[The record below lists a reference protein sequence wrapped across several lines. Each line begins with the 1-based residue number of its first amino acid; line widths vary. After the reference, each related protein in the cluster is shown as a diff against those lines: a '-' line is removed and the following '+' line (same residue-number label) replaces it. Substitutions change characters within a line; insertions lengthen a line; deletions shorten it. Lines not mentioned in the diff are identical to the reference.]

1 MASMTTPPVAGCS
14 SQIKPTHRQA
24 GIALDPVTRRVDGP
38 RIGRMQGEGMARN
51 RRAVRRAVVREQ
63 AVEADQGAGR
73 GFDQD
78 GRAVVW
84 PGCGCRA
91 FSSKNSGENI
101 AVDLLPLTP

>member
-1 MASMTTPPVAGCS
+1 MLRSFATRLVGRLNQSNPCTGRLIP
-14 SQIKPTHRQA
+14 
-24 GIALDPVTRRVDGP
+24 LNPVTRRIDGH
-38 RIGRMQGEGMARN
+38 RIGRMQGEGMARH